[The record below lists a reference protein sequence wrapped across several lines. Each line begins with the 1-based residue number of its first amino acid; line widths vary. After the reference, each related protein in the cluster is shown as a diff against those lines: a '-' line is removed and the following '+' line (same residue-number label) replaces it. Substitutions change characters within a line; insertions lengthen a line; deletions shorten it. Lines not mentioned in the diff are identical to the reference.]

1 MTFSALR
8 SLQLSRRSLF
18 LNCSRSHSTNTFP
31 LTVRS
36 LLDNNVEAGSDVT
49 VKGWVR
55 SVRKQKQ
62 ISFANINDGTSVRG
76 LQAIL
81 SSEQAERLS
90 TGSCVELQG
99 TLVKSPGKEQG
110 KELQVSSMDI
120 LGECDSTFPMQ
131 KKRHTFEYLRTI
143 NHLRAR
149 GNAGS
154 ASLRVRHAARQGLQD
169 YFAKHEFTQVDTPIL
184 TSHDCEGGGEVFKVT
199 PGSAASGNAEFFN
212 KPAFLT
218 VSGQLHA
225 EMFASALSRVYTFG
239 PVFRA
244 EESLT
249 SRHLAEFWML
259 EAEVAFIDLEQLLDI
274 TEGSIKHATR
284 HVLDTCPEEM
294 EFFDKWVAKKDV
306 KGKPALLKRL
316 RNSLDKPFARIDYK
330 EAVQLLQGANKKFEF
345 PTTWGSSLQSEH
357 ERYLAS
363 EECKDRPV
371 FVKNY
376 PSDQKP
382 FYMLEND
389 GKQKNNTYVDE
400 HGSTVACFDLL
411 LPGIGELVGGSM
423 REDREDVLESKMK
436 AAGMDTEEYGWYLEL
451 RKYGSAPHGG
461 YGIGFE
467 RFMLWLTGFENVRE
481 VVPVPRWVGHCK
493 Y

>member
-1 MTFSALR
+1 MSWSPLR
-8 SLQLSRRSLF
+8 TSLP
-18 LNCSRSHSTNTFP
+18 CSRSLYSQWKRFYTTETFSSP
-31 LTVRS
+31 TVRS
-36 LLDNNVEAGSDVT
+36 LLGSNMEAGTHVT
-49 VKGWVR
+49 VNGWVR

-62 ISFANINDGTSVRG
+62 ISFANINDGTCVKG

-81 SSEQAERLS
+81 NPEQAEKLS
-90 TGSCVELQG
+90 TGACVELKG
-99 TLVKSPGKEQG
+99 TLVDSPGKEQG
-110 KELQVSSMDI
+110 KELQVNSINI
-120 LGECDSTFPMQ
+120 LGECDGTFPMQ

-149 GNAGS
+149 GNAGG
-154 ASLRVRHAARQGLQD
+154 ALLRVRHAARQGLQD
-169 YFAKHEFTQVDTPIL
+169 YFAKNEFTQIDTPIL

-199 PGSAASGNAEFFN
+199 PGSVTEKNGQDFFN
-212 KPAFLT
+212 KPTFLT

-259 EAEVAFIDLEQLLDI
+259 EAEVAFINLQQLLDI
-274 TEGSIKHATR
+274 TEGSIKHTIR

-294 EFFDKWVAKKDV
+294 EFFNQYVGKKD
-306 KGKPALLKRL
+306 KDKNPLLLKRL
-316 RNSLDKPFARIDYK
+316 GKTLDQPFVRMTYGDAIDM
-330 EAVQLLQGANKKFEF
+330 LQQQPKKKFQF
-345 PTTWGSSLQSEH
+345 PTTYGSSLQSEH
-357 ERYLAS
+357 ERFLTS
-363 EECKDRPV
+363 EECQDQPV
-371 FVKNY
+371 FVTNY

-382 FYMLEND
+382 FYMREND
-389 GKQKNNTYVDE
+389 NAKEKP
-400 HGSTVACFDLL
+400 TVACFDLL
-411 LPGIGELVGGSM
+411 VPNIGELVGGSM
-423 REDREDVLESKMK
+423 REEREKVLEHKMTL
-436 AAGMDTEEYGWYLEL
+436 AGMNTEEYDWYLEL

-467 RFMLWLTGFENVRE
+467 RLMLMLTGFENVRE
-481 VVPVPRWVGHCK
+481 VVPVPRWVGNCK